1 MAVVSFAPDLVID
14 ALVTNLRA
22 ATGFRAPSE
31 AGTDVPVFDG
41 GYPSGG
47 KNSQLVVIGSDGERG
62 GVQRPF
68 RFTSDWH
75 DLDMTTDE
83 TGTVQCA
90 VVVWGG
96 EAKPTTFASQRATA
110 VEILQNVDEALRAS
124 VSAASLGVAQLL
136 WSKVDAGEMVQGVT
150 DYGTET
156 RLTFTYGYRAL
167 LQVT

>member
-1 MAVVSFAPDLVID
+1 MAVVSFAADLVID

-31 AGTDVPVFDG
+31 AGSDVPVFDG

-47 KNSQLVVIGSDGERG
+47 KNARLVVIGSDGDRG
-62 GVQRPF
+62 SVQRPF
-68 RFTSDWH
+68 RLTHDWR

-83 TGTVQCA
+83 SGVVTAA

-110 VEILQNVDEALRAS
+110 VGILQDVDEALRGS
-124 VSAASLGVAQLL
+124 VSAASLGVAQLM
-136 WSKVDAGEMVQGVT
+136 WIKVDAAEMVQGVT

-156 RLTFTYGYRAL
+156 RLIFTLGYRAV